1 LKRLTRLFIF
11 PLFSLSLLILSG
23 GEAVW
28 GGTGYRQSGAKF
40 LTLGGG
46 GRAMAMAESYV
57 TENSD
62 PFTVFYNPAALAGQ
76 GPFRL
81 GLAHNSYFQDAHGE
95 YVAMSIP
102 SGRWGFGVGLQF
114 FAVND
119 IPYRTGPTTL
129 PLSEFDAGDALIQVA
144 GAYRVNDRVSVGL
157 AAKGI
162 FEKIDSEVANGV
174 AFDLGGLYQ
183 LNDRIAF
190 GAAFNHLGPEISYA
204 DKSDK
209 LPSTFR
215 LGGGYSTA
223 DWTVRGELVSPNN
236 ESGKFHVG
244 AEYVFVLP
252 AEGAPTI
259 LANAFIAPRA
269 GYAFGYDTRSWS
281 VGFGIGVGRVAVD
294 YAFVPFDDDL
304 GDTHRFGLVFTL
316 Q

>member
-1 LKRLTRLFIF
+1 VFF
-11 PLFSLSLLILSG
+11 LSLMILSG
-23 GEAVW
+23 GEVVW

-62 PFTVFYNPAALAGQ
+62 PFTVFYNPAALTGQ
-76 GPFRL
+76 GLWRL
-81 GLAHNSYFQDAHGE
+81 GLAHNSYFQNAHGE

-119 IPYRTGPTTL
+119 IPFRTGPTEQ
-129 PLSEFDAGDALIQVA
+129 PLSEFDASDALIQMA
-144 GAYRVNDRVSVGL
+144 GAYRVTDRVSVGL
-157 AAKGI
+157 AAKGV

-174 AFDLGGLYQ
+174 AFDLGGLFQ
-183 LNDRIAF
+183 VNDRIAF
-190 GAAFNHLGPEISYA
+190 GAAFNHLGPDISYA
-204 DKSDK
+204 DESDK
-209 LPSTFR
+209 LPTTFR

-236 ESGKFHVG
+236 ESGKFHLG
-244 AEYVFVLP
+244 AEYVFVIP
-252 AEGAPTI
+252 SEGAPTV

-269 GYAFGYDTRSWS
+269 GYAFGYDTRSWA
-281 VGFGIGVGRVAVD
+281 VGFGIGVDRVAVD
-294 YAFVPFDDDL
+294 YAFVPYDDDL